1 MQKIPK
7 AFYFLCACL
16 HASSA
21 VGEFEAEL
29 LAIIHLHP
37 QTHARKRKVVYIPK
51 HLHTYISAYTYIH
64 IYIYV
69 PLIEVV
75 VKRSF
80 SEGVIPLSLCTCHCS
95 VSYAYQ
101 FAIVN
106 ELLYILCVSFIW
118 FLLFYIFF
126 HSLHLLHFSLVWVAF
141 PVPAYSSTCFHLEWS
156 FVVVFGFFIV
166 PHVYLYDINKILIP
180 LETLESQCTVCLK
193 FDRKYYR

>member
-1 MQKIPK
+1 MC
-7 AFYFLCACL
+7 LSACL
-16 HASSA
+16 ISSWRIRSWTF
-21 VGEFEAEL
+21 GNNTL
-29 LAIIHLHP
+29 TPTDTRTHP
-37 QTHARKRKVVYIPK
+37 QSRLYTKALAYLHIRIYI
-51 HLHTYISAYTYIH
+51 YT
-64 IYIYV
+64 YIYV